1 MPIQHIVL
9 FRFRTDLA
17 EGTIPAL
24 FADLRGL
31 ADRIPGIIG
40 FNGGAYRSPEGLAR
54 GFSHGFCMTFADE
67 AARNAYLP
75 HPEHQA
81 IVARL
86 LPLLEGGLDG
96 VLAFDYADGLF

>member
-31 ADRIPGIIG
+31 ADRIPGI
-40 FNGGAYRSPEGLAR
+40 N